1 MQFPI
6 NPEQRSTGLLLPR
19 YGSGSGVS
27 SKGREIGLGF
37 FWAMGRSM
45 DQTFYYDY
53 FSKYGIGVG
62 HEFRYVRNST
72 SRGTFRTYFTRPKAT
87 AERPDVKEAFAY
99 DVDWSATQALPHR
112 FRATLS
118 ANFYEDPESR
128 QQLQDSLDYAS
139 TRSRQASFG
148 IQGSLGT
155 VYTRLEA
162 DTNDVF
168 FGFNDTRQRRR
179 HLPQLRLTQSQ
190 KKIGRSG
197 FTYGFDATAAKLEQG
212 DENTIEGYT
221 RIDAA
226 PEISRPLSL
235 TFLQVTPKALVRYT
249 RYGASI
255 AEDETLTGPSL
266 DRRFFEGSVEM
277 RGPKL
282 FKVFSLPGDFYAEK
296 FKHTIEPE
304 AIYTYRSKVKAF
316 DSIPS
321 FDYNDQY
328 PGTNQVLYG
337 VTNRIYAKIKG
348 PSGKPVTH
356 EFLNWRISQTYYFD
370 LGSKAGEYDPNY
382 YSATF
387 ARGPGGAASH
397 KSPIRSDLSLRPTTV
412 SAVGLS
418 IEYNPNF
425 RQLSSFGLNARA
437 NYPRLTLQANWS
449 RQRNL
454 SDVPEERTLISN
466 TMRGNGRLVLW
477 PERLTVEGSATYD
490 ALQKRMLQSTAR
502 IRYGVQCCGFAV
514 EFVNFNYNKRTE
526 KKTTFQIELAGI
538 GGIGNF
544 MGDNPAKQTNGRK

>member
-1 MQFPI
+1 
-6 NPEQRSTGLLLPR
+6 
-19 YGSGSGVS
+19 
-27 SKGREIGLGF
+27 
-37 FWAMGRSM
+37 
-45 DQTFYYDY
+45 
-53 FSKYGIGVG
+53 
-62 HEFRYVRNST
+62 
-72 SRGTFRTYFTRPKAT
+72 
-87 AERPDVKEAFAY
+87 
-99 DVDWSATQALPHR
+99 LPHR

-162 DTNDVF
+162 DTSDIF
-168 FGFNDTRQRRR
+168 FGFNDTVQRRR
-179 HLPQLRLTQSQ
+179 HLPQLRFTQSQ
-190 KKIGRSG
+190 KKIGKSG

-212 DENTIEGYT
+212 DETTIEGYT

-249 RYGASI
+249 RYGASL

-266 DRRFFEGSVEM
+266 DRKFFEGSVEM
-277 RGPKL
+277 RGPK
-282 FKVFSLPGDFYAEK
+282 VFRVFQLPGDFYAEK

-304 AIYTYRSKVKAF
+304 AVYTYRSNVKSF

-321 FDYNDQY
+321 FDYNDRY
-328 PGTNQVLYG
+328 PKTNQILYG

-348 PSGKPVTH
+348 PNGKPVTH
-356 EFLNWRISQTYYFD
+356 ELLNWRVSQTHYFD
-370 LGSKAGEYDPNY
+370 LGANQFDPNY
-382 YSATF
+382 YSTTF
-387 ARGPGGAASH
+387 ATGPNGAAS
-397 KSPIRSDLSLRPTTV
+397 KSPIRSDLGIRPTTT
-412 SAVGLS
+412 SSLNFG

-425 RQLSSFGLNARA
+425 KQVTNFSLSGRA
-437 NYPRLTLQANWS
+437 NYPRLNFQATWS

-454 SDVPEERTLISN
+454 AELADERTLISD
-466 TMRGNGRLVLW
+466 TVRGNGRIVLW

-490 ALQKRMLQSTAR
+490 ALRKTMLQSTAR
-502 IRYGVQCCGFAV
+502 VRYGIQCCGFAV
-514 EFVNFNYNKRTE
+514 EFVNFNYNRRSE

-538 GGIGNF
+538 GGVGNF
-544 MGDNPAKQTNGRK
+544 MGDNPSKQTNGRK